1 MSSEPPNPSSASAT
15 ADFADRAKPSF
26 YRTAVLRSF
35 AAMTRGHL
43 RIELPDGTSHE
54 LGTHAAA
61 VRLTLPLALPAF
73 ALIRVKRDAFFKKCL
88 FAGDIGF
95 AESYIDGDWE
105 TPHLAAVIAWFLL
118 NVDDAPTLSGSTKK
132 HAQSFALNLLRHTN
146 RLGHLLR
153 PNSREIA
160 RRNISEHYDLSNDFF
175 ALFLDP
181 SMMYSS
187 AKWPAAHPH
196 FTLEEAQREKNDALC
211 RSLRLAPSDH
221 VLEIGTGWGGWSLH
235 AAQTYGCRV
244 TTVTISQQQYDLAR
258 SRIAAAGLAD
268 RVDVQLRDYRDL
280 TGTYDK
286 IVSIEM
292 MEAIGHR
299 YLPDFTAVLNRVL
312 KPDGLLALQFIT
324 CPDSRYVK
332 FRRGIDFIQKH
343 IFPGSLLLS
352 LNRVNDLLS
361 RSGGFT
367 LHHIDDLGHD
377 YARTLRL
384 WDENFRHRTE
394 QILALGFDDRFM
406 RKWSYYLAYCESA
419 FAMRNISVVQ
429 TLHTRANNLSL

>member
-15 ADFADRAKPSF
+15 DDFADRAKPSF

-54 LGTHAAA
+54 IGSHAAA
-61 VRLTLPLALPAF
+61 VQLTLPLALPAF

-88 FAGDIGF
+88 FSGDIGF

-118 NVDDAPTLSGSTKK
+118 NVEDAPTLSGSAKK
-132 HAQSFALNLLRHTN
+132 HAQSYALNLLRHTN

-211 RSLRLAPSDH
+211 RSLRLAPTDH

-258 SRIAAAGLAD
+258 SRIAAAGLTD
-268 RVDVQLRDYRDL
+268 RVEVQLRDYRDL

-324 CPDSRYVK
+324 CPDSRYDA
-332 FRRGIDFIQKH
+332 FRTGIDFIQKH

-384 WDENFRHRTE
+384 WHENFRHRTE

>member
-15 ADFADRAKPSF
+15 AAFADRAKPSF

-54 LGTHAAA
+54 IGSHAAA
-61 VRLTLPLALPAF
+61 VQLTLPLALPAF

-88 FAGDIGF
+88 FSGDIGF

-118 NVDDAPTLSGSTKK
+118 NVEDAPTLSGSAKK

-211 RSLRLAPSDH
+211 RSLRLTPSDH

-258 SRIAAAGLAD
+258 SRIAAAGLTD
-268 RVDVQLRDYRDL
+268 RVEVQLRDYRDL

-299 YLPDFTAVLNRVL
+299 YLPEFTAVLDRVL

-324 CPDSRYVK
+324 CPDSRYDA
-332 FRRGIDFIQKH
+332 FRTGIDFIQKH

-384 WDENFRHRTE
+384 WHENFRHRTE